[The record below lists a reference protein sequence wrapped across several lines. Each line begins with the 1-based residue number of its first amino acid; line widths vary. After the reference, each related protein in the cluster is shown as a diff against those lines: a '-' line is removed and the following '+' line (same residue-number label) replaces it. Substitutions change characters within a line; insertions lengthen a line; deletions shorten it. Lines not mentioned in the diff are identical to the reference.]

1 MNDFAHRELTLG
13 AAGGAEGARAA
24 GGAAEGTG
32 DAVREAGEL
41 DGVIDLGEVCRAGD
55 IPFVV
60 EACAAVARGEAD
72 ALLCRNIG
80 QVDAACEA
88 AVAWEVA
95 PPLNVWNAQT
105 ARVLQGLGARR
116 IWLPEELSDENVVG
130 VQNAARLAGVSV
142 PVARVA
148 SGSTPLMVMEHCVL
162 TAEGP
167 CDGACATCSRRLAS
181 ERGDR
186 FLVELDRNASDARL
200 AVRVDERGRTR
211 LYR

>member
-1 MNDFAHRELTLG
+1 M
-13 AAGGAEGARAA
+13 
-24 GGAAEGTG
+24 
-32 DAVREAGEL
+32 REAGEL

-167 CDGACATCSRRLAS
+167 AMVHARRVPGAWRASAAIAFWWSSTEMPPMPVLRCAWTSGGG
-181 ERGDR
+181 RGCTAEGGSA
-186 FLVELDRNASDARL
+186 LH
-200 AVRVDERGRTR
+200 
-211 LYR
+211 